1 MKAVTNADQEYR
13 RIHKYDTIH
22 GQSQENS
29 ENDDSE
35 SDESSDESDQTGAQ
49 VDNRF
54 ALLEEDD

>member
-13 RIHKYDTIH
+13 RIHKYDTTH
-22 GQSQENS
+22 GKSQENS
-29 ENDDSE
+29 ENDSE
-35 SDESSDESDQTGAQ
+35 SDESSDDSDQNGAQ